1 MSSPFSRSPKCYAV
15 WVPGRVWECGWIP
28 VYFVTPP
35 PPDWKDTSDQGTL
48 WNLVGQIFL
57 WIFPLREK
65 SDILFLL
72 TVAEKKEK
80 QPSSWGACG
89 FAIGWWYRI
98 SEEPSTMWSESLRAL
113 ESTLGGFKDFFY
125 IFIRKLGKTFTHF
138 DDAIFFKWVGEPTH
152 HPGPFLHKLRFVF
165 PNLRGDP
172 VSVCLPLESRCIR
185 SDPFGFLG
193 LWKKH
198 HFPKIKRKVVVLE
211 GNEEG
216 IY

>member
-113 ESTLGGFKDFFY
+113 ESTLGGFKDFL
-125 IFIRKLGKTFTHF
+125 IFSSENWGRRSPILMMQYFSNGLGNQPTIQDHSFTNC
-138 DDAIFFKWVGEPTH
+138 ALS
-152 HPGPFLHKLRFVF
+152 FLIYEVILCQFVCHWS
-165 PNLRGDP
+165 LG
-172 VSVCLPLESRCIR
+172 V
-185 SDPFGFLG
+185 SDPIRLVFWDFE
-193 LWKKH
+193 KNIISQK
-198 HFPKIKRKVVVLE
+198 
-211 GNEEG
+211 
-216 IY
+216 